1 MRDFFLTRLTLTRL
15 LAALVCTIAL
25 AEAHLSA
32 SMQTPAK
39 PARGAAPTPL
49 TAAEKSATSPIML
62 PPSPKALLP
71 DDFDGWVADESPKS
85 LTDPSQADPAAAAA
99 LKEYGFN
106 YGVEKNYKREG
117 ETITLR
123 ALRFQDSS
131 GAYGA
136 YSYYRQ
142 NGWTKEQIGTGATS
156 YKNRVL
162 FWRGETV
169 VDATFS
175 HIGPMSAGEL
185 REIADRL
192 PVPTGNR
199 AIAPPIMALLP
210 QSSLDAQTTHYAEG
224 PASYA
229 GSGGVLPPSLA
240 GFDRGAEAVTS
251 NYALPSGPATLTL
264 LEYPTPQ
271 IAEAQEAA
279 IRAYLKAGS
288 QAQPPWPK
296 LLVDSDQASL
306 EVRRSD
312 VLVAVV
318 SGDAIPDES
327 HRLLESVHYEANLIS
342 IPQPVESDVLKT
354 SRLLI
359 SIATFVVVG
368 SLAAILLGFF
378 LGGGRALYRVARG
391 KPASSVYDE
400 EFIHLDLREEWKE
413 KPVPAA
419 GPNPEG

>member
-1 MRDFFLTRLTLTRL
+1 LRDFFLTRFIAT
-15 LAALVCTIAL
+15 LVCIIAL
-25 AEAHLSA
+25 DGGHLPASA
-32 SMQTPAK
+32 QTPGK
-39 PARGAAPTPL
+39 PAGGANPPI
-49 TAAEKSATSPIML
+49 TAAEKSAASPIML

-71 DDFDGWVADESPKS
+71 DDFDGWVADVAAKP
-85 LTDPSQADPAAAAA
+85 LTDPSQADPSGAAA
-99 LKEYGFN
+99 LKEYGFTF
-106 YGVEKNYKREG
+106 GVEKNYKREG
-117 ETITLR
+117 ETIALR

-142 NGWTKEQIGTGATS
+142 NGWAKEQIGTGGAS
-156 YKNRVL
+156 FKNRVL

-175 HIGPMSAGEL
+175 RIGPMSAGEL
-185 REIADRL
+185 REIAGHL
-192 PVPTGNR
+192 SVPTGNR

-210 QSSLDAQTTHYAEG
+210 QSSLDAQSTHYAEG
-224 PASYA
+224 PAGYA

-271 IAEAQEAA
+271 IAEAQETA
-279 IRAYLKAGS
+279 IRNYLKASS

-296 LLVDSDQASL
+296 PLVDSDQASL

-318 SGDAIPDES
+318 SGDAIPNES

-391 KPASSVYDE
+391 RPASSVYDE

-413 KPVPAA
+413 KPIPVTS
-419 GPNPEG
+419 PNPEG